1 MKLATRV
8 LLLAGA
14 VACAW
19 LALRSDETAASG
31 TSARR
36 GSFASR
42 LLGPLAGLSAALEL
56 GRFDAALRA
65 GDEARAWTHADRAL
79 ALAPDR
85 SGGWTYLAHH
95 AVFERASP
103 LRTQDP
109 AERRRWV
116 EVGLA
121 LLARGEREA
130 RDPGPVAFRAGIVYV
145 SLASQEDGQRAL
157 PLTRAE
163 AWNLAAEAFE
173 RAAAAGEPAAAEAAR
188 LARVAAVESGG

>member
-1 MKLATRV
+1 M

-19 LALRSDETAASG
+19 LALRTPPDDHE
-31 TSARR
+31 RH

-42 LLGPLAGLSAALEL
+42 LLGPLSGLAAAVEW
-56 GRFDAALRA
+56 GRFEAAVRQ
-65 GDEARAWTHADRAL
+65 GDEGRAWIHADRAL

-95 AVFERASP
+95 AVFERASS

-130 RDPGPVAFRAGIVYV
+130 HDPGPVAFRAGIVYV
-145 SLASQEDGQRAL
+145 TLAGQEDGQRAL
-157 PLTRAE
+157 PISRAQ
-163 AWNLAAEAFE
+163 AWRLAAESFD
-173 RAAAAGEPAAAEAAR
+173 RAAAAGEPIAAEAAR
-188 LARVAAVESGG
+188 LAREAARDSGG